1 MEKTNVLLPSLHRWG
16 LVVGAL
22 LLCGCSAL
30 NGADQQGTLSAE
42 LTEFVGGS
50 TAIAQTLQAR
60 TTEVAATVAAAATVA
75 FQLDGVNQQLAVTM
89 RAAIPPTRQ
98 IVSADGP
105 VTPGLNAPLPGEWTP
120 TPLDGALDST
130 SNPNATPPPGGAN
143 QVTVVGPALAVR
155 DSDGC
160 AVSVQNSISAS
171 SPRIYATT
179 RILNA
184 TAGTSVQAT
193 WSNQGAVVFSNDP
206 YTLPSDDAD
215 FCVWF
220 YIEPTDVNFA
230 LGEWSLQFLI
240 NGSLAGTPAAFTLT
254 Q

>member
-1 MEKTNVLLPSLHRWG
+1 MKLRFPHRWG
-16 LVVGAL
+16 LVWSAL
-22 LLCGCSAL
+22 LLSGCGAL
-30 NGADQQGTLSAE
+30 SGADQQGTLAVE
-42 LTEFVGGS
+42 LTQFQGEA

-60 TTEVAATVAAAATVA
+60 TTEVAATTAWAATSA

-105 VTPGLNAPLPGEWTP
+105 VTPGMNAPLPGEWTP
-120 TPLDGALDST
+120 TPIDGSSVST
-130 SNPNATPPPGGAN
+130 PNPNATPPPGGVN
-143 QVTVVGPALAVR
+143 QLTTVGPALAVR

-160 AVSVQNSISAS
+160 AAGVQTSISAS
-171 SPRIYATT
+171 APRIYATT

-184 TAGTSVQAT
+184 TAGTSVQAS
-193 WSNQGAVVFSNDP
+193 WSSGGSVVFSNNP
-206 YTLPSDDAD
+206 YTLPTDEAD

-220 YIEPTDVNFA
+220 YIEPADVNFTP
-230 LGEWSLQFLI
+230 GDWSLQFLI
-240 NGSLAGTPAAFTLT
+240 NGSPAGNPAAFTLT